1 MPAFR
6 TVRDFLLRQL
16 DATRLLAVLG
26 VAIGCANI
34 IALIGV
40 TDTAK
45 HQTFAI
51 LRDVGANTLFITS
64 YVEQEHQ
71 QDAPQRSQA
80 MAFLPED
87 FPAVIRS
94 NAEIDMAAGVLLMSG
109 HVGVGSERI
118 YTTIEGAEPDYTAI
132 RGHGVERGR
141 FLSQEDE
148 DRAALVCC
156 LGYELVAELFPDGRD
171 PVGEQLVMKGKR
183 FEIVGTMIEKGLV
196 GIERMDHR
204 VFIPLSVCQELFNM
218 PGVHTVLARVSDES
232 DIESVKA
239 SLEAELRDASGVS
252 EDQPAEFTVASVED
266 LTGIIS
272 STTGIFEFLLI
283 GISSVALLVAG
294 IGIMNVMLMQVMG
307 RTREIGVRRAVGA
320 RRRDIYHQFVGEAVV
335 QTVLGTAL
343 GVALGIWGARAFLT
357 YMDWVPHLTSAT
369 VLLAVFFTLL
379 SGLLFGLYPALY
391 ASRLKP
397 IDCLRYE

>member
-1 MPAFR
+1 MDPYR

-45 HQTFAI
+45 YQTFSI

-64 YVEQEHQ
+64 FVETGDEE
-71 QDAPQRSQA
+71 APQRSQA
-80 MAFLPED
+80 MAFLPKD
-87 FPAVIRS
+87 YPAVARA
-94 NAEIDMAAGVLLMSG
+94 NQNVDLAAGVLLMSG
-109 HVGVGSERI
+109 HVGVGTERI
-118 YTTIEGAEPDYTAI
+118 YTTIEGAEPDYTEI
-132 RGHGVERGR
+132 RGHGVEQGR
-141 FLSQEDE
+141 FLSQADE
-148 DRAALVCC
+148 DSAALVCC
-156 LGYELVAELFPDGRD
+156 LGYELTTELFPAGGD
-171 PVGEQLVMKGKR
+171 PLGQELVLKGQR

-204 VFIPLSVCQELFNM
+204 VFIPLSVCQELYNT
-218 PGVHTVLARVSDES
+218 PGVHTVLARVSDRA
-232 DIESVKA
+232 DLAVVKTE
-239 SLEAELRDASGVS
+239 LETELRRASGFS
-252 EDQPAEFTVASVED
+252 EEQPSDFTVASVED

-272 STTGIFEFLLI
+272 STTGIFEFLLV

-320 RRRDIYHQFVGEAVV
+320 RRRDIYRQFVEEAVV
-335 QTVLGTAL
+335 QTLMGTAL
-343 GVALGIWGARAFLT
+343 GVLLGIWAARAFLL
-357 YMDWVPHLTSAT
+357 YMDWVPHLTTAT
-369 VLLAVFFTLL
+369 VLLAVFFTLV

>member
-1 MPAFR
+1 MLQ
-6 TVRDFLLRQL
+6 TLRDFLLRQL

-45 HQTFAI
+45 YQTFAI

-64 YVEQEHQ
+64 FVETKDD
-71 QDAPQRSQA
+71 DAVQRSQA
-80 MAFLPED
+80 MAFLDPQ
-87 FPAVIRS
+87 FPALVRG
-94 NAEIDMAAGVLLMSG
+94 NEGIDLAAGVLLMSG
-109 HVGVGSERI
+109 HVGVGSDRI
-118 YTTIEGAEPDYTAI
+118 YTTIEGAEPDYPAI
-132 RGHGVERGR
+132 RGHRAEFGR
-141 FLSQEDE
+141 FMTQADEDE
-148 DRAALVCC
+148 GALVCC
-156 LGYELVAELFPDGRD
+156 LGYELATELFPAGED
-171 PVGEQLVMKGKR
+171 PLGTELVLKGKR
-183 FEIVGTMIEKGLV
+183 FEIIGVMMEKGLV

-204 VFIPLSVCQELFNM
+204 VFIPLSVSQELYNT
-218 PGVHTVLARVSDES
+218 PGVHTVLARVREGADLEV
-232 DIESVKA
+232 VKPA
-239 SLEAELRDASGVS
+239 LEAELRSAGGL
-252 EDQPAEFTVASVED
+252 AEGDPSDFTVASVDD
-266 LTGIIS
+266 LTGIIT
-272 STTGIFEFLLI
+272 STTGIFEFLLV

-320 RRRDIYHQFVGEAVV
+320 RRRDIYRQFVEEAVV
-335 QTVLGTAL
+335 QTLLGTLL
-343 GVALGIWGARAFLT
+343 GVGLGIWSARAFLI
-357 YMDWVPHLTSAT
+357 YMDWVPHLTLAT
-369 VLLAVFFTLL
+369 VLLAVLFTLM

>member
-1 MPAFR
+1 MPAYR
-6 TVRDFLLRQL
+6 TVRDFLIRQL

-45 HQTFAI
+45 YQTFAI

-64 YVEQEHQ
+64 FVENEEE
-71 QDAPQRSQA
+71 DAPQRSQA
-80 MAFLPED
+80 MAFLPPD
-87 FPAVIRS
+87 YPAVARA
-94 NAEIDMAAGVLLMSG
+94 NADVELAAGVLLMSG
-109 HVGVGSERI
+109 HVGIGADRI
-118 YTTIEGAEPDYTAI
+118 YTTIEGAEPDYTEI
-132 RGHGVERGR
+132 RGHGIASGR
-141 FLSQEDE
+141 FIEQADE
-148 DRAALVCC
+148 DSRALVCC
-156 LGYELVAELFPDGRD
+156 LGSEIVQELFPDGSD
-171 PVGEQLVMKGKR
+171 PLGQELVLRGKR

-204 VFIPLSVCQELFNM
+204 VFIPLTVCQELYNT
-218 PGVHTVLARVSDES
+218 PGVHTVLARVREQ
-232 DIESVKA
+232 
-239 SLEAELRDASGVS
+239 AELEQVKQELEQELRASAGMADDAPS
-252 EDQPAEFTVASVED
+252 DFTVASVED

-272 STTGIFEFLLI
+272 STTGIFEFLLV

-320 RRRDIYHQFVGEAVV
+320 RRRDIYRQFVEEAVV
-335 QTVLGTAL
+335 QTLLGTAC
-343 GVALGIWGARAFLT
+343 GVLLGIWSARAFLV
-357 YMDWVPHLTSAT
+357 YMDWVPHLTTAT
-369 VLLAVFFTLL
+369 VLLAVFFSLL